1 MSKLEEVTV
10 ANVKNLRD
18 IIISQASMISTLHD
32 KLEIAERSSAKYS
45 NWWLEEKTQ
54 HEVTAQ
60 ELSDMVEVL
69 DVVEQKELMDND
81 TTMDEGTPFQKPLT
95 RL

>member
-1 MSKLEEVTV
+1 MSKLDEVTV

-18 IIISQASMISTLHD
+18 IIISQASMISTLRD
-32 KLEIAERSSAKYS
+32 ELEIAERSTSKYRD
-45 NWWLEEKTQ
+45 WWLEERKK
-54 HEVTAQ
+54 HEDTKI
-60 ELSDMVEVL
+60 ELSDIVEVL